1 MNLSKAK
8 EASRKHGVSVPDR
21 TGITGSPAR
30 DCCRPAGYGCVMG
43 DVTGTRPL
51 APDRTSP
58 DQRPAAGPDAARRPA
73 RALRW
78 LLSARFCWG
87 LAVAVLLLTLA
98 SAATVGAD
106 GDLFMLLL
114 IPSPPVAAL
123 MGALVASRRPGHLIG
138 VLLSA
143 YGFTGAV
150 AVLADI
156 YARAAVVHFPGEL
169 PFATQAMWMTAWTFA
184 PPIALTLVLPLVF
197 PDGRLLSARWR
208 PALWAAAAF
217 AVLGLAGNAFAPES
231 MGAWF
236 ADRPNPYAVP
246 GPAFGLLIDA
256 GGGCGLVTAVAG
268 VASIARRWR
277 RAGHVERQQL
287 KWLVAVIPL
296 NVAVVAVVQFF
307 PDATALGL
315 ACGAAADLV
324 FAAGL
329 GLAVLRYR
337 LYGIDV
343 LVSRAVV
350 YGLLTVAVAGGY
362 LAAVAG
368 AGVPFAPDRGLSVP
382 VLVTVLA
389 ATVLLPVREQLQRR
403 VDRVFFGD
411 RGAPYV
417 VMARLGRQ
425 VEDAAATEPVLASL
439 TAVVAASLRLPYV
452 AVELRVGEEWVPAA
466 ASGRPPAEPAE
477 VESFPL
483 MFQREAVGRL
493 MAGRR
498 APGEKLNPDDERLL
512 GNLARQVAPAAH
524 AVALRQALDASRAR
538 LVTAREEERRRLR
551 RDLHDGLGPTIA
563 GLTLGLDAARSLAA
577 GQRELEDLLTRL
589 KAETRQA
596 LDDVRHLA
604 YGLRPPALDQL
615 GLDGALREEITRT
628 ERQAAGLAVTLSLSA
643 PELPAAV
650 EVAAY
655 RIIIEA
661 VTNVARHAAARR
673 CLVCVT
679 VSGQDLLMDV
689 DDDGTGMPE
698 GWRAGVGISAMR
710 ERAAELGGRLAIE
723 PLAPHGTRIAA
734 KLPLQGPR

>member
-1 MNLSKAK
+1 
-8 EASRKHGVSVPDR
+8 
-21 TGITGSPAR
+21 
-30 DCCRPAGYGCVMG
+30 MG

-51 APDRTSP
+51 TPGTAGLDH
-58 DQRPAAGPDAARRPA
+58 RPTAGPDVAQRLVGS
-73 RALRW
+73 LRW
-78 LLSARFCWG
+78 LLSARFCWW
-87 LAVAVLLLTLA
+87 LAGAVLLLNLA
-98 SAATVGAD
+98 STSIIVAY
-106 GDLFMLLL
+106 GDLLLL
-114 IPSPPVAAL
+114 PLVPSAPVAAL
-123 MGALVASRRPGHLIG
+123 MGGLVASRRPGHLVG
-138 VLLSA
+138 VLLVGYA
-143 YGFTGAV
+143 FTGAV
-150 AVLADI
+150 ALLI
-156 YARAAVVHFPGEL
+156 YAYSQAAVVHFHGSL
-169 PFATQAMWMTAWTFA
+169 PFAAQAMWMTAWDFVPATTLA
-184 PPIALTLVLPLVF
+184 LVLPLVF

-217 AVLGLAGNAFAPES
+217 AVVALAGNAFATES

-236 ADRPNPYAVP
+236 GDRPNPYAVP

-256 GGGCGLVTAVAG
+256 AGVLALVTAAAAAASVAQ
-268 VASIARRWR
+268 RWR

-287 KWLVAVIPL
+287 KWLAAVIPL
-296 NVAVVAVVQFF
+296 NVAVLVMVQFF
-307 PDATALGL
+307 PDAIAAGL
-315 ACGAAADLV
+315 ACGAAAGMALALGV
-324 FAAGL
+324 

-350 YGLLTVAVAGGY
+350 YGLLTVAVAGVY
-362 LAAVAG
+362 LAAVAV
-368 AGVPFAPDRGLSVP
+368 AGVPFAPGRGLSEA
-382 VLVTVLA
+382 VLVTVLT
-389 ATVLLPVREQLQRR
+389 ATVLLPVRERLQRR

-425 VEDAAATEPVLASL
+425 VEDAAATEPVLASMA
-439 TAVVAASLRLPYV
+439 AVVAASLRLPYV
-452 AVELRVGEEWVPAA
+452 AVELRVGEDWVPAA
-466 ASGRPPAEPAE
+466 ASGLPPTDPAE
-477 VESFPL
+477 VECFPL

-493 MAGRR
+493 MTGRR

-563 GLTLGLDAARSLAA
+563 GLTLGLDAARSLAD

-596 LDDVRHLA
+596 LEDVRHIA

-615 GLDGALREEITRT
+615 GLEGALREEITRT
-628 ERQAAGLAVTLSLSA
+628 ERQAAGLAVTLSLSG
-643 PELPAAV
+643 PELPALPAAV

-655 RIIIEA
+655 RIVIEA
-661 VTNVARHAAARR
+661 VTNVARHAAARCCR
-673 CLVCVT
+673 VCVT
-679 VSGQDLLMDV
+679 ASGQDLLLEV

-698 GWRAGVGISAMR
+698 GWRAGVGITAMR
-710 ERAAELGGRLAIE
+710 ERAAELGGGLGIE
-723 PLAPHGTRIAA
+723 ALAPHGTRIMAQ
-734 KLPLQGPR
+734 LPLEGPR